1 MQKKLLAV
9 AMAALFAPFAA
20 QAADIQVYG
29 VIDTGLVFN
38 SIDKDTADSDRESS
52 LTMNSSVSAPNRW
65 GLRSTENLGDG
76 LSVGFN
82 LEGQFG
88 SDDGSMTNS
97 RLFQRMAQLWIKSET
112 YGTLIMGRSGALRS
126 GMGTT
131 GIWGPKVAAFSNS
144 WGNYMVGSKY
154 LMPGGFGG
162 LDNAITYQSPVMNG
176 AQIHLQYSSKMNQ
189 VTDTTGEEFE
199 GSSDRTW
206 GVGMT
211 YTAGPLH
218 VAAVV
223 DSILYGNSHGSA
235 NYDDSLM
242 ASLGAAYQF
251 DGFKLYASA
260 AGFKSMKGSNFLG
273 HNGLDTFMKAVD
285 GVEPATYKGY
295 SLQLGADIRAGVG
308 TVKVNVGWMDA
319 QVDDV
324 YLAAAEELADT
335 DRIGLSAG
343 YVHPLSKRTSLYAGA
358 GVTKGSSSLNKGADP
373 IAYEVVTGMVHSF

>member
-1 MQKKLLAV
+1 MKKTLTAV
-9 AMAALFAPFAA
+9 AVLCALSGATL
-20 QAADIQVYG
+20 AADVTLYG

-38 SIDKDTADSDRESS
+38 SIDKDTAGSDRESS

-218 VAAVV
+218 VVAVV

-285 GVEPATYKGY
+285 GVDPATYKGY
-295 SLQLGADIRAGVG
+295 SLQLGADIRTGVG

-324 YLAAAEELADT
+324 YLAAAEELDDT

-358 GVTKGSSSLNKGADP
+358 GVTKGSSSVNKGADP

>member
-20 QAADIQVYG
+20 QATDIEVYG

-38 SIDKDTADSDRESS
+38 SIDTDKAGSDRESS

-65 GLRSTENLGDG
+65 GLRSSENLGDG

-82 LEGQFG
+82 LEGQYG

-97 RLFQRMAQLWIKSET
+97 RLFQRMSQVWIKSET

-218 VAAVV
+218 VVAVV
-223 DSILYGNSHGSA
+223 DSILYGNVHGKA
-235 NYDDSLM
+235 NYDSLM

-260 AGFKSMKGSNFLG
+260 AGFKNMKGSNFLG
-273 HNGLDTFMKAVD
+273 HNGLETFMKPVD

-308 TVKVNVGWMDA
+308 TVKVNIGWMDA

-324 YLAAAEELADT
+324 YPAAEELDDT

>member
-20 QAADIQVYG
+20 QAADIEVYG

-38 SIDKDTADSDRESS
+38 SIDTDKAGSDRESS

-65 GLRSTENLGDG
+65 GLRNSENLGDG

-82 LEGQFG
+82 LEGQYG

-97 RLFQRMAQLWIKSET
+97 RLFQRMSQVWIKSET

-218 VAAVV
+218 VVAVV
-223 DSILYGNSHGSA
+223 DSILYGNVHGKA

-260 AGFKSMKGSNFLG
+260 AGFKNMKGSNFLG
-273 HNGLDTFMKAVD
+273 HNGLETFMKPVD

-324 YLAAAEELADT
+324 YPAAEELDDT

>member
-20 QAADIQVYG
+20 QAADIEVYG

-38 SIDKDTADSDRESS
+38 SIDTDKAGSDRESS

-65 GLRSTENLGDG
+65 GLRSSENLGDG

-82 LEGQFG
+82 LEGQYG

-97 RLFQRMAQLWIKSET
+97 RLFQRMSQVWIKSET

-218 VAAVV
+218 VVAVV
-223 DSILYGNSHGSA
+223 DSILYGNVHGKA

-260 AGFKSMKGSNFLG
+260 AGFKNMKGSNFLG
-273 HNGLDTFMKAVD
+273 HNGLETFMKPVD

-324 YLAAAEELADT
+324 YPAAEELDDT

>member
-20 QAADIQVYG
+20 QAADIEVYG

-38 SIDKDTADSDRESS
+38 SIDTDKAGSDRESS

-65 GLRSTENLGDG
+65 GLRSSENLGDG

-82 LEGQFG
+82 LEGQYG

-97 RLFQRMAQLWIKSET
+97 RLFQRMSQVWIKSET

-218 VAAVV
+218 VVAVV
-223 DSILYGNSHGSA
+223 DSILYGNVHGKA

-260 AGFKSMKGSNFLG
+260 AGFKNMKGSNFLG
-273 HNGLDTFMKAVD
+273 HNGLETFMKPVD

-295 SLQLGADIRAGVG
+295 SLQLGAD
-308 TVKVNVGWMDA
+308 
-319 QVDDV
+319 
-324 YLAAAEELADT
+324 
-335 DRIGLSAG
+335 
-343 YVHPLSKRTSLYAGA
+343 
-358 GVTKGSSSLNKGADP
+358 P